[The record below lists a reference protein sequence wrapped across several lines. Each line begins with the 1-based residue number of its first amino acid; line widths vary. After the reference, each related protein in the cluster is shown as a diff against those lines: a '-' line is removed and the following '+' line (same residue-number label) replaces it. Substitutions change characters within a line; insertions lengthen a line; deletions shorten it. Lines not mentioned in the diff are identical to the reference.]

1 MAVFGCMR
9 VSGFA
14 LFSTQLLCWYRYG
27 MKVGLSM
34 PCLFGGGSEHMLP
47 FKIQNYLA
55 ELAIS
60 APGLFDYFFSTKIAL
75 FEKKP
80 VFRKK
85 VKIARPAVP
94 LGAILF
100 IVRKGTVPT
109 VSKRPSIATETKI
122 YYYTHSELVWPE
134 KRKMAKNTGNWK
146 TPIFPRFW
154 ANFWTPDPD
163 RPTKN

>member
-27 MKVGLSM
+27 MKVGLRM